1 MAQSQ
6 TTSQSKPVNVFTN
19 RRMAVTLLLMF
30 ASSFPL
36 PLTSSGT
43 TFQVWLKRN
52 NIDIK
57 TISALTLVGLP
68 YSFKFLWAPILDR
81 FVPPFL
87 NRRTGWIAIFQIL
100 LMICIGGMG
109 FLNPLSDMTW
119 IIVIATCIS
128 FFSASADIVID
139 AYRVDLLRP
148 EERGAGASMVMLGGR
163 LAFLS
168 SGALALILADHYSWR
183 TVFLIMG
190 SCMSV
195 GLLTVFF
202 APAPEVVVPPPKTL
216 KEAVVEPI
224 LSFFKKQGAIEILLF
239 VVFFKLADTL
249 ASSLLSPF
257 LVELGFSN
265 TDIGSVNKVFGLIVS
280 LMGGLV
286 AGAMIPRWGIY
297 RSLWYFGILQAISNF
312 VFVGLSIYGK
322 SYGWMVASI
331 GVENFCGGLGTAA
344 LVAYLMGLCEQKFSA
359 SQYALL
365 SSLTAVARTVLASGS
380 GILVATLGW
389 PKFFMLTVFLAA
401 PGLFFLKRL
410 GRFEKNVA
418 R

>member
-1 MAQSQ
+1 MPKFS
-6 TTSQSKPVNVFTN
+6 SKSLGVFTN

-52 NIDIK
+52 HVDIK

-68 YSFKFLWAPILDR
+68 YSLKFLWAPFLDR

-100 LMICIGGMG
+100 LMASIGTMG
-109 FLNPLSDMTW
+109 LLNPQSDITY
-119 IIVIATCIS
+119 IILLATCIS

-148 EERGAGASMVMLGGR
+148 EERGAGASMVMIGGR
-163 LAFLS
+163 LAFLT
-168 SGALALILADHYSWR
+168 SGALALILADHFPWPK
-183 TVFLIMG
+183 VFLMMA
-190 SCMSV
+190 SFLSV
-195 GLLTVFF
+195 GLVTVFF
-202 APAPEVVVPPPKTL
+202 APDPEVVVAPPKTI
-216 KEAVVEPI
+216 KEAIIEPI
-224 LSFFKKQGAIEILLF
+224 LSFFQKPGAVEILLF
-239 VVFFKLADTL
+239 VVLFKAADTI
-249 ASSLLSPF
+249 ATSLLSPF
-257 LVELGFSN
+257 LVELGFTN

-280 LMGGLV
+280 LLGGLV
-286 AGAMIPRWGIY
+286 AGAVIPRWGVY
-297 RSLWYFGILQAISNF
+297 KSLWIFGILQALGNS
-312 VFVGLSIYGK
+312 VFVALALHGK
-322 SYGWMVASI
+322 SYPWMVASI

-365 SSLTAVARTVLASGS
+365 SSLTAVARTFLSSGS
-380 GILVATLGW
+380 GLLASYLGW
-389 PKFFMLTVFLAA
+389 PKFFMFAVVLAT
-401 PGLFFLKRL
+401 PGLFLLKRL
-410 GRFEKNVA
+410 GRLESSHSF
-418 R
+418 

>member
-1 MAQSQ
+1 MNRTRSVFL
-6 TTSQSKPVNVFTN
+6 SVFTN

-43 TFQVWLKRN
+43 TFQVWLKRSDV
-52 NIDIK
+52 DIK

-68 YSFKFLWAPILDR
+68 YSLKFLWAPLLDR

-87 NRRTGWIAIFQIL
+87 GRRTGWIAIFQIL
-100 LMICIGGMG
+100 LMACIGSMG
-109 FLNPLSDMTW
+109 FFNPSSEMTQ
-119 IIVIATCIS
+119 IIVLATGIS

-163 LAFLS
+163 LAFLT
-168 SGALALILADHYSWR
+168 SGALALILADHFSWQQ
-183 TVFLIMG
+183 VFLIMSG
-190 SCMSV
+190 CLSL
-195 GLLTVFF
+195 GLVTVFF
-202 APAPEVVVPPPKTL
+202 APQPEVEVVPPKTL
-216 KEAVVEPI
+216 SEAVIDPI
-224 LSFFKKQGAIEILLF
+224 ASFFKKPGAIEILLF
-239 VVFFKLADTL
+239 VVLFKMADTL

-257 LVELGFSN
+257 LVELGFTN
-265 TDIGSVNKVFGLIVS
+265 TDIGSVNKVFGLILS
-280 LMGGLV
+280 LFGGLV
-286 AGAMIPRWGIY
+286 AGAVIPKWGVY
-297 RSLWYFGILQAISNF
+297 KSLWIFGVLQAVSNF
-312 VFVGLSIYGK
+312 VFVALAIHGK
-322 SYGWMVASI
+322 NYAWMVASI

-380 GILVATLGW
+380 GIMVKALGW
-389 PKFFMLTVFLAA
+389 PKFFAITALLAA
-401 PGLFFLKRL
+401 PGLLLLKRL
-410 GRFEKNVA
+410 GRFEASSKI
-418 R
+418 

>member
-1 MAQSQ
+1 
-6 TTSQSKPVNVFTN
+6 
-19 RRMAVTLLLMF
+19 MAVTLLLMF

-52 NIDIK
+52 NVDIK
-57 TISALTLVGLP
+57 TIGALTLVGLP
-68 YSFKFLWAPILDR
+68 YNFKFLWAPILDR
-81 FVPPFL
+81 FFPPFL

-100 LMICIGGMG
+100 LMASIATMG
-109 FLNPLSDMTW
+109 LFNPATELTW
-119 IIVIATCIS
+119 IILTATCIS

-148 EERGAGASMVMLGGR
+148 EERGAGASMVMIGGR
-163 LAFLS
+163 LAFLT
-168 SGALALILADHYSWR
+168 SGALALILADHFSWR
-183 TVFLIMG
+183 VVFLIM
-190 SCMSV
+190 SACLSI

-202 APAPEVVVPPPKTL
+202 APHPETEVAPPKTL
-216 KEAVVEPI
+216 KEAIVEPV
-224 LSFFKKQGAIEILLF
+224 LSFFKKPGAVEILMF
-239 VVFFKLADTL
+239 VVLFKVADTL

-257 LVELGFSN
+257 LVELGFTN

-280 LMGGLV
+280 LVGGLV
-286 AGAMIPRWGIY
+286 AGALIPKWGVY
-297 RSLWYFGILQAISNF
+297 KSLWLFGILQALSNF
-312 VFVGLSIYGK
+312 VFVALAMHGK

-365 SSLTAVARTVLASGS
+365 SSLSAVARTFLASGS
-380 GILVATLGW
+380 GWLVSTLGW
-389 PKFFMLTVFLAA
+389 SKFFLVTAMCAI
-401 PGLFFLKRL
+401 PGLVLLKRL
-410 GRFEKNVA
+410 GRFENKEPLFS